1 MKQNR
6 IKLII
11 LPTGNS
17 KLQGKWTLVRKLF
30 DKKSIVLK
38 LTFPEI
44 LGYERLDQEGQ
55 CLIGWGV
62 RSGQS
67 GFSCQVSTIECPF
80 EILLDQMSKL
90 SFQSSGIRS
99 SDLPL
104 NDSRIIR
111 HSYCTSYKY
120 KKDVDKKSHQYSFR
134 VYDLI
139 CFVMKQ
145 LITLIFYLTD

>member
-44 LGYERLDQEGQ
+44 LGYERLD
-55 CLIGWGV
+55 
-62 RSGQS
+62 
-67 GFSCQVSTIECPF
+67 
-80 EILLDQMSKL
+80 
-90 SFQSSGIRS
+90 
-99 SDLPL
+99 
-104 NDSRIIR
+104 
-111 HSYCTSYKY
+111 
-120 KKDVDKKSHQYSFR
+120 
-134 VYDLI
+134 
-139 CFVMKQ
+139 
-145 LITLIFYLTD
+145 